1 MIKKQD
7 LKIKNHVT
15 KKSKRIYSLLKG
27 KFGFDLT
34 TVNKALLGDQTALK
48 SIGEAARQGQQV
60 LELMPLLR
68 EACIT
73 IEKATEEYNKG
84 ISDIVRQ
91 GATSAINTDKAIMQ
105 AMLANQ
111 KYGHQRK
118 ELAAEFA
125 TSKSSETIRH
135 QYAINYIQLKAYI
148 DQYMMKVDGN
158 AKLLDQ
164 SNRPELKQMDEDV
177 RYNSTIAKHLLNY
190 GDNSQIELIPKREYA
205 TVSETNGDGKNTVMT
220 FKQKLSQGF
229 SNVISSLGF

>member
-1 MIKKQD
+1 MSKS

-15 KKSKRIYSLLKG
+15 KKSQRISGLLKG
-27 KFGFDLT
+27 KFGFDLA
-34 TVNKALLGDQTALK
+34 TVNKALIGDQTALK

-125 TSKSSETIRH
+125 TSKSIETTRH

-164 SNRPELKQMDEDV
+164 SNRPELKQMDEDS
-177 RYNSTIAKHLLNY
+177 RYNSTVAKHLLIH
-190 GDNSQIELIPKREYA
+190 GENSQIDLIPRREYA
-205 TVSETNGDGKNTVMT
+205 TVSETNSNGKNTVMT

>member
-1 MIKKQD
+1 MIKS

-15 KKSKRIYSLLKG
+15 KKSKRISSLLKS
-27 KFGFDLT
+27 KFGFDIA
-34 TVNKALLGDQTALK
+34 TVNKALIGDQTALK

-91 GATSAINTDKAIMQ
+91 GATSAINTDKAILQ

-125 TSKSSETIRH
+125 TSKSSETTRH

-177 RYNSTIAKHLLNY
+177 RYNSTVAKHLLTH
-190 GDNSQIELIPKREYA
+190 GDNSQIDLMTRREYA
-205 TVSETNGDGKNTVMT
+205 TVSETNGDGKSTVMT
-220 FKQKLSQGF
+220 FKQKLSQSF